1 MKGVGIMKKFL
12 IPIILALC
20 AVMLIGCK
28 RLELPVVGAVEITEF
43 SVSGQSEEINK
54 TTVRD
59 AEQVKYLC
67 QNLNFLTLKKIR
79 RGVMTEVKYRLV
91 IYNSAGMKMNTLYIT
106 FDGYIDYGGEFYSV
120 KKGELDLDYIKSL
133 LLVTAQNKNEKYSYG
148 SPIVSSGGSGIQ
160 PIETLSYTNEYTI
173 DGESLICA
181 DGMGYYGIFSDPE
194 TKLTELPVLVAEGK
208 ITVTAPEHSKIGS
221 VRVFDTNFEHFED
234 HSNFDSLHHLPVGE
248 YVIVFFENTDSRNT
262 NPDGKTYWLTQYENI
277 FRLTVPARKISDEQ
291 YSILFNDTSALTDF
305 DINAK
310 YRAGERVK
318 FTLMAVTEQYY
329 RVFLGE
335 EKLSPIKNDEN
346 NYYTTF
352 AFIMPE
358 GGAKIRIEVVS
369 VEIPS
374 K

>member
-20 AVMLIGCK
+20 AVMLVGCK
-28 RLELPVVGAVEITEF
+28 RLELPVAGAVEITEYGT
-43 SVSGQSEEINK
+43 SGQGEINRV
-54 TTVRD
+54 TVRD
-59 AEQVKYLC
+59 SEQVKYLC
-67 QNLNFLTLKKIR
+67 QNLNSLTLKKIR
-79 RGVMTEVKYRLV
+79 RGEMTELKYRLV
-91 IYNSAGMKMNTLYIT
+91 IYNSAGMKVKTLNIT
-106 FDGYIDYGGEFYSV
+106 FDGHIDYGGEFYSV
-120 KKGELDLDYIKSL
+120 KKGELDFDYIKSL

-194 TKLTELPVLVAEGK
+194 TKLTEIPVLVAEGK

-234 HSNFDSLHHLPVGE
+234 HSNFDSFHHLPVGE
-248 YVIVFFENTDSRNT
+248 YVIVFFENTDSRKT
-262 NPDGKTYWLTQYENI
+262 NPNGKTYWLTQYENI
-277 FRLTVPARKISDEQ
+277 FRLSVPARKISDEQ
-291 YSILFNDTSALTDF
+291 YSILFNNTSALTNF

-318 FTLMAVTEQYY
+318 FTLTAVTEQYY

-335 EKLSPIKNDEN
+335 EELSPIKNDEN
-346 NYYTTF
+346 YYYTTF